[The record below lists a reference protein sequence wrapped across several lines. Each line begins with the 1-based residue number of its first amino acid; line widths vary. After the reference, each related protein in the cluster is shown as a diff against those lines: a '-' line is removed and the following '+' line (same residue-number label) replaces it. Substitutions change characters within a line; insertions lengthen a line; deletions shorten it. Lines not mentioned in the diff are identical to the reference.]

1 MHKTKNNEKTIK
13 NQNLMNKKVL
23 DIKFKFIVLL
33 SLINSVSLRDL

>member
-23 DIKFKFIVLL
+23 DINFKFIVLL
-33 SLINSVSLRDL
+33 SLINSVDL